1 MFVENKEIYAFGQF
15 RLDIAERLLVYSED
29 DKQVRLTE
37 KAFETLC
44 VLVRNSGHLLSK
56 EELLNQVWGDSFVE
70 ENNLDKCIY
79 AIRQALGEKPG
90 EQKFIETVRKHGYR
104 FVADVQ
110 RVEKNKGLNYKADAI
125 QSDAIE
131 TLSKFPRLVKK
142 DETQNLGSVISL
154 AAWRQEDNETK
165 LEESLLEESTEQNA
179 TLEVVPPIQSSKRK
193 TKSKY
198 QTLLVT
204 FALITLLAGAI
215 GLTYYLM
222 NRNKT
227 ASITGGK
234 KSIAVLP
241 LKPINT
247 ANREPIY
254 EFGIAESLILKLNS
268 TKSFIVRPLSATRKY
283 VDVEQDPI
291 AAGRE
296 QKVDYVL
303 ASNYQLADGKIKVTA
318 HLFNIATGQIEE
330 TYKSEKDA
338 GDVFSM
344 QDAIAGE
351 IGNKFFAGFATTSG
365 DIAAKRGTANE
376 EAYRLYLQGR
386 YLVDG
391 RNAADA
397 RKAVEVLDKAVK
409 LDPNYAQAWAGKA
422 HAHLANHFGRDTDL
436 AEQYQK
442 TLEAINKALALDA
455 NSADA
460 QSALCE
466 TKLTYEWDF
475 NGAETA
481 CRRAVELNPDS
492 ALAHQIYSRY
502 LNSRGRFDEAI
513 NEIKMAID
521 LEPASLF
528 NQRLF
533 GNCLQYAHRYDEA
546 VAQFK
551 RVIEMKED
559 FGNANQW
566 LSMTLAFQ
574 GKEAEA
580 FEVWTKFLE
589 RQKADQETVRAFQ
602 TAFQTSGWQGVMSV
616 RAERFEKGNE
626 IYFHGAAYNAMIGNK
641 DKAFEYLEKSFQRR
655 EWGIAYL
662 EVDPR
667 LDNIRDDPRFVNLV
681 RRVEKK

>member
-15 RLDIAERLLVYSED
+15 RLDIAERLLVCSED
-29 DKQVRLTE
+29 GKQVRLAE

-56 EELLNQVWGDSFVE
+56 EELLDQVWEDSFVE

-110 RVEKNKGLNYKADAI
+110 RVEKDKVLNYEADAI
-125 QSDAIE
+125 QSNAKG
-131 TLSKFPRLVKK
+131 TLPKFPRLVKK
-142 DETQNLGSVISL
+142 AEPQNSGSVVAL
-154 AAWRQEDNETK
+154 TDWRQEDSETK
-165 LEESLLEESTEQNA
+165 LEEPVLEESNEQTA
-179 TLEVVPPIQSSKRK
+179 KLERVPTIPSSESK

-198 QTLLVT
+198 QTLLVV
-204 FALITLLAGAI
+204 FALISLLACGI

-227 ASITGGK
+227 VSITDGK

-241 LKPINT
+241 LKPINI

-268 TKSFIVRPLSATRKY
+268 TKNLIVRPLSATRKY

-291 AAGRE
+291 AIGRE

-303 ASNYQLADGKIKVTA
+303 ESNYQLADGKIKVTA
-318 HLFNIATGQIEE
+318 QLFNVATGQIEE

-338 GDVFSM
+338 SDVFSM

-351 IGNKFFAGFATTSG
+351 IGNKFFARFATMSG
-365 DIAAKRGTANE
+365 DMAKRGTTNE
-376 EAYRLYLQGR
+376 EAYRLYLQGM
-386 YLVDG
+386 YLIDG
-391 RNAADA
+391 RNAADS
-397 RKAVEVLDKAVK
+397 RKAVEILDKAIK

-422 HAHLANHFGRDTDL
+422 HAHLANHFGRDVDL
-436 AEQYQK
+436 TEQRQK
-442 TLEAINKALALDA
+442 TLEAINKALSLDA

-466 TKLTYEWDF
+466 TKFSYEWDF
-475 NGAETA
+475 NGAETV
-481 CRRAVELNPDS
+481 CKRAVELNPDS
-492 ALAHQIYSRY
+492 TLAHQIYARY
-502 LNSRGRFDEAI
+502 LNSRGRFDKAI
-513 NEIKMAID
+513 SEIKIAID

-528 NQRLF
+528 NQRLY
-533 GNCLQYAHRYDEA
+533 GNCLQYARRYDEA

-551 RVIEMKED
+551 RVAEMDEN
-559 FGNANQW
+559 FGTTFMW
-566 LSMTLAFQ
+566 LSQTLAFQ
-574 GKEAEA
+574 GKEGEA
-580 FEVWTKFLE
+580 FEVWMKILE
-589 RQKADQETVRAFQ
+589 RQKANKETIRTFQ
-602 TAFQTSGWQGVMSV
+602 TAFQKQGWSGVIRV
-616 RAERFEKGNE
+616 RAERFEQGNE
-626 IYFHGAAYNAMIGNK
+626 FYFHGAAYNAMIGNK

-655 EWGIAYL
+655 EWGMAYL

-667 LDNIRDDPRFVNLV
+667 FDNLRGDARFLEFVS
-681 RRVEKK
+681 RVEKK